1 MVNKQKKFTKLKPFD
16 YQKSLANVDCG
27 KYLDEMF
34 DLAFMFSS
42 GLSFKKI
49 TFSRHVAYLGGEKQE
64 YILPKLAKCN
74 IATSFDVWMFQGAY
88 DIFPLVINI
97 LEANWQPKYFII
109 GFFEAT

>member
-1 MVNKQKKFTKLKPFD
+1 
-16 YQKSLANVDCG
+16 
-27 KYLDEMF
+27 MF

-42 GLSFKKI
+42 GFSFKKK
-49 TFSRHVAYLGGEKQE
+49 TFSRHVAYLGGQKQE

-97 LEANWQPKYFII
+97 LKANLQPKHFTI